1 MYGAYFMDISFVEV
15 GTLLV
20 LGLVAGII
28 NTLAGGG
35 SNLTVPALMVFGMPP
50 EIANATN
57 RIGVFLQ
64 GIAGTSGFRKHG
76 KLPLGDFK
84 RMIPPLFIGAVFGAG
99 SASYAPESLLK
110 YLLLGAMLLVA
121 GITLIRPDVIAPPE
135 GTEPVSVGKQPSSWW
150 YLLLTGFYGGFVQAG
165 VGFLL
170 IAVFAG
176 SLRYDL
182 VRSNALKMVSAL
194 FFTAVSLIIFIYND
208 QVRWIPGLILGI
220 GSIGGAVIGVK
231 LAIRASQRSLK
242 WFLFIM
248 TLAASGAAIWL

>member
-1 MYGAYFMDISFVEV
+1 MHISPLEV
-15 GTLLV
+15 GTLLI
-20 LGLVAGII
+20 LGLVAGVI

-57 RIGVFLQ
+57 RIGVFMQ
-64 GIAGTSGFRKHG
+64 GVAGSRGFRKHG
-76 KLPLGDFK
+76 KLPMGDFK
-84 RMIPPLFIGAVFGAG
+84 RMMPPLFIGAVFGAG
-99 SASYAPESLLK
+99 FASYAPEMLLK

-135 GTEPVSVGKQPSSWW
+135 GTEPVSVSERPSSWW
-150 YLLLTGFYGGFVQAG
+150 FLLLTGFYGGFVQAG

-182 VRSNALKMVSAL
+182 VCSNALKALSAL
-194 FFTAVSLIIFIYND
+194 FFTTVSLIIFIYND
-208 QVRWIPGLILGI
+208 QIRWLPGLILGV
-220 GSIGGAVIGVK
+220 GSVTGATIGVK

-248 TLAASGAAIWL
+248 TLAASAAAIWL